1 MTKRHKCAIL
11 LTERTVKL
19 MYIDYSRLWKLLIDK
34 NMSKT
39 DLMNATGIS
48 SRVLAKLS
56 KNETVTTETIARICS
71 ALSCNVEDMMECVN
85 EETLS
90 VYAAYKKFGVCTEE
104 NELYKTVKFTVGE
117 KRYTVYRSKQT
128 ATKATHIL
136 CEGDGTVYWE
146 QFYPVGHIA
155 GVPSKWVLIK
165 PQRSENEIVIVCI
178 KGKPAVIAGLDENGF
193 VSSRGEGRNATDV
206 FVMSETAFKIFAP
219 QGTIL

>member
-1 MTKRHKCAIL
+1 
-11 LTERTVKL
+11 
-19 MYIDYSRLWKLLIDK
+19 MYMDYSRLWKLLIDK

-48 SRVLAKLS
+48 SRVMAKLS
-56 KNETVTTETIARICS
+56 KNETVTTETLARICS
-71 ALSCNVEDMMECVN
+71 ALLCNVEDIMSCVR

-90 VYAAYKKFGVCTEE
+90 VYAAYKRFGVCTEE
-104 NELYKTVKFTVGE
+104 NALYKTVKLALGE
-117 KRYTVYRSKQT
+117 KRYTVYLSKQT

-155 GVPSKWVLIK
+155 GIPSRSVLIK
-165 PQRSENEIVIVCI
+165 PQRSADETVIVCI

-193 VSSRGEGRNATDV
+193 VSSRGTRKKDTDV
-206 FVMSETAFKIFAP
+206 YVMSETAFKIFAP
-219 QGTIL
+219 